1 MEKAALK
8 LTGTCLAVEEL
19 QGQGKS
25 QYYAHEMLLRQPGQQ
40 SQIVKL
46 KMRAR
51 LEVGEMV
58 DDLPVSLTNFAFGM
72 VNFWCN
78 FDQDALDEWDPFGG
92 AVSTV
97 VSSEEE

>member
-58 DDLPVSLTNFAFGM
+58 EDLPVSLTNFAFGM

-78 FDQDALDEWDPFGG
+78 FDQDALNEWDPFGG
-92 AVSTV
+92 PV
-97 VSSEEE
+97 VNTPEGGEE

>member
-1 MEKAALK
+1 MEKAAIK
-8 LTGTCLAVEEL
+8 LSGTCLAVEEL

-46 KMRAR
+46 KMRAK
-51 LEVGEMV
+51 LEVGELIE
-58 DDLPVSLTNFAFGM
+58 DLPVSLTNFAFGM

-78 FDQDALDEWDPFGG
+78 FTQEQLDEFDPFGG
-92 AVSTV
+92 EVSTV
-97 VSSEEE
+97 VSNEGE